1 MRTRKNCVFVP
12 RSWKG
17 YVPVGP
23 FHSREV
29 RLSLE
34 PTLKLHSKLGRFPV
48 NKTEKTLV
56 YFGPKSPHVSGFTL
70 VPRTPLGI
78 LETEHALRLPS

>member
-1 MRTRKNCVFVP
+1 MPQEKLSLTNEKSEEMCC
-12 RSWKG
+12 KG

-48 NKTEKTLV
+48 NKTRKTVV
-56 YFGPKSPHVSGFTL
+56 YLGPIHTYPAHVSTYPDSL
-70 VPRTPLGI
+70 
-78 LETEHALRLPS
+78 